1 VRKSKKKWGNIG
13 SPHSQT
19 RRAWLRQLDKG
30 RIRTLRLF
38 DKKTYRLIQ
47 RNFTTKAKALAY
59 ASKYRSSGKKRHARV
74 VTFGTGRHMVY
85 VNPCGGRVHSRW
97 YYVHKASG
105 KSPKQRA
112 IGAEKANIAGYKK
125 YLERIGEL

>member
-1 VRKSKKKWGNIG
+1 MRRPKKKWGNIG

-85 VNPCGGRVHSRW
+85 VNPCGGRAHTRW
-97 YYVHKASG
+97 YYIHQATDKGA
-105 KSPKQRA
+105 KRRA
-112 IGAEKANIAGYKK
+112 IGAQKAHEAGYKA
-125 YLERIGEL
+125 YLEKIGEL